1 MIVSAKTNR
10 LKTGTTNH
18 TQTQVPPHGAQIWL
32 SPSPVAPIQGLADEQ
47 GRRGGTPA
55 CTTAARAATTPVQS
69 RACAVVPPARAA
81 LPSASHEFVTS
92 YTFIYEDGRWPLR
105 RLNQPITSTLN
116 EKNLYVKLS
125 DWYVVTPRAYLSP
138 VGEEVDEELAFIP
151 G

>member
-1 MIVSAKTNR
+1 MRRSAFSLTRIRDLLPGLHQIRSRGHECIDYEKNYSH
-10 LKTGTTNH
+10 GTE
-18 TQTQVPPHGAQIWL
+18 L
-32 SPSPVAPIQGLADEQ
+32 Y
-47 GRRGGTPA
+47 
-55 CTTAARAATTPVQS
+55 
-69 RACAVVPPARAA
+69 
-81 LPSASHEFVTS
+81 
-92 YTFIYEDGRWPLR
+92 YTFIYEDGGWPLR